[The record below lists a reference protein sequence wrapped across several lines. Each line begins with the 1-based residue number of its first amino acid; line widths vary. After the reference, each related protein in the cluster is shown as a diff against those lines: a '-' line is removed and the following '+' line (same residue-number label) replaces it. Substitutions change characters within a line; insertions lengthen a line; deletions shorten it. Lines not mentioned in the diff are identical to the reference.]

1 MKQSK
6 QALNRFHDDVRSFA
20 SVDSAADTDSNW
32 LICAD
37 KRSTV
42 SVKSSISL
50 KKSFTKYITSL
61 FFLAAG
67 CGSTASTGSAKVS
80 INVWGLFDT
89 NSTFQTDFI
98 AAYQKQ
104 YPNVKITYTEKNVA
118 TYESDLINALAAG
131 TGPDI
136 FYIHNDWLPTYKD
149 KLQPATAKEVALSD
163 YNNAFADVASK
174 DFVSGGQVYA
184 VPLTID
190 TLVLYYNKDIL
201 GSFGIAEPP
210 QTWNELAADA
220 KKISEKDSTG
230 YFNRSG
236 VALGTTA
243 NINRAQDI
251 MYLLM
256 LQSGTMPFNSD
267 YTRSTI
273 DQAISG
279 TSGNHNFPGATA
291 LSYFTSFSDS
301 LSKSYDWNTKSDY
314 SLDAFANGKLAMMY
328 GYYYDQATILQKSPN
343 LNIGVAPVPQPA
355 LDQNLVNYSN
365 YWGYTVSKQSKV
377 ANWDWDFLKFISAKS
392 QLEAYDK
399 TVPQPSSRK
408 DIIAEQVTDTKL
420 GVVASSTL
428 TAKSFYKPDVVKTD
442 SIITNMIDDVS
453 LRDKQVTDALSSASQ
468 QLTVLA
474 SKQNSN

>member
-1 MKQSK
+1 MKLLK
-6 QALNRFHDDVRSFA
+6 RFKVYA
-20 SVDSAADTDSNW
+20 S
-32 LICAD
+32 IM
-37 KRSTV
+37 
-42 SVKSSISL
+42 
-50 KKSFTKYITSL
+50 SL

-67 CGSTASTGSAKVS
+67 CGSSAATSSAKVS

-89 NSTFQTDFI
+89 NSTFQSDFA
-98 AAYQKQ
+98 AAYQKK

-118 TYESDLINALAAG
+118 TYEADLINAMAAG

-149 KLQPATAKEVALSD
+149 KIQPATVKDWAISD
-163 YNNAFADVASK
+163 YGNSFADVASK
-174 DFVSGGQVYA
+174 DFISAGQVYA
-184 VPLTID
+184 VPLSID

-210 QTWNELAADA
+210 KTWSELSADA
-220 KKISEKDSTG
+220 QKIAEKNTNG

-236 VALGTTA
+236 IALGTSA

-251 MYLLM
+251 TYLLM
-256 LQSGTMPFNSD
+256 LQAGTIPFNSD
-267 YTRSTI
+267 NTRSTI

-279 TSGNHNFPGATA
+279 SSGNNKFPGATA
-291 LSYFTSFSDS
+291 LNYYTSFSNS
-301 LSKSYDWNTKSDY
+301 LSKSYDWNTQSDY
-314 SLDAFANGKLAMMY
+314 SLDAFANGNLAMMY
-328 GYYYDQATILQKSPN
+328 GYYYDEATILQKSPN
-343 LNIGVAPVPQPA
+343 LNFGVAPVPQPA

-377 ANWDWDFLKFISAKS
+377 ANWDWDFLKFISSNS
-392 QLEAYDK
+392 QLEAYNK
-399 TVPQPSSRK
+399 TNPQPSSRK

-428 TAKSFYKPDVVKTD
+428 TAKSFYKPDAVQTD
-442 SIITNMIDDVS
+442 SIITNMIDDIS
-453 LRDKQVTDALSSASQ
+453 LRDKAVTVALSSASQ